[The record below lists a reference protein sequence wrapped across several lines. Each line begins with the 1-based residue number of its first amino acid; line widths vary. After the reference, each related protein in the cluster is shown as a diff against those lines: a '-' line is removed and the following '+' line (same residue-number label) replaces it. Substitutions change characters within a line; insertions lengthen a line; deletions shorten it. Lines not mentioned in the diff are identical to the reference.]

1 MASLYL
7 SSSTPVD
14 NDDRND
20 VDMNTSTVPNLVKP
34 NAESNALINVYQGLS
49 QGGGG
54 EKGGG
59 T

>member
-1 MASLYL
+1 MYL
-7 SSSTPVD
+7 SSSTPVE

-49 QGGGG
+49 QEGDG

-59 T
+59 M

>member
-1 MASLYL
+1 MYL
-7 SSSTPVD
+7 SSSTPVE